1 LRVFFIIIIKKKSM
15 KKNLF
20 LILSIIFL
28 VGGNILSYSLN
39 GRMMKPMTNVLMV
52 GLVTVNFMRREK

>member
-1 LRVFFIIIIKKKSM
+1 M